1 MTSEWQ
7 RPVTDAQLGI
17 WLGQQMDI
25 ASPRYNAAEYISLR
39 GPLDVSR
46 FEQALNDVVR
56 QSITLQLVFKQTEE
70 GPQQAFNKNSSLI
83 NIANLEQLDFS
94 QHALN
99 DSNSSNMAAAQAW
112 MQQDLAMPVDLQQG
126 PLFKQA
132 LLKLGEDHHL
142 WYQRIHHI
150 ACDGFAFALL
160 TQQVSERYSELIT
173 QVANNSALDSIE
185 NSSVTPASDIE
196 QQLKRFDLIAAEN
209 IAYQQSKAWEKDR
222 AYWLDNIRPAD
233 SDSSTTIASFST
245 STAALANTS
254 LRKSSYITSE
264 QLTRLQQ
271 LAAPLGVTWSDLL
284 LACVAQLLYRQTAT
298 SEITLGIPV
307 MNRMGSASLRIPAMV
322 MNIIPLSIK
331 LQGAKTFT
339 QLAQAVSQQ
348 LKKSRPHLRY
358 RYEQLK
364 HDLGIS
370 NGQKLFGPVV
380 NIMPFD
386 RPLGFSSLQA
396 QAHNL
401 SAGPVEDIS
410 FCFVLEKRVLEKS
423 VLEKSVLEKS
433 IFEKIAPEK
442 NTVTSN
448 CLRLDLDANPNR
460 YNEAQLDYLQQEFHT
475 QLERIL
481 QDINSPL
488 TVDTQ
493 AISWLEGKALA
504 TPQYSVMHNIYQ
516 QLCAKPEAIALQQD
530 DQLFTY
536 QQLAAHS
543 ANMAACIADTG
554 VSPHSV
560 IALVLPRSEHAI
572 SLALACW
579 LLDCTFVFLDPEAPQ
594 ERNTLIIA
602 NAQPALVIT
611 EHTFFPA
618 SSSNNQTRLADIS
631 TQQISLHYLQQPDK
645 QLLPEKIQQLWQ
657 KATQRNLSDISNPAY
672 LIYTSGSTGTPKGVI
687 ISHRALAEFVASNQ
701 DSYNIQAQDRVLQFA
716 PLHFDACIEE
726 IFVTLS
732 QGARLVLRNS
742 AMLESMPIF
751 LQQCARWKISLLDL
765 PTAFWHELAFACKHL
780 SLPLPNSLRA
790 IIIGG
795 EAVIAERVE
804 QWRTCFGDKV
814 ALFNTYGPSEATV
827 IATCVNL
834 CSAEHVVQHLPI
846 TIGSPL
852 SGRAI
857 AVVDS
862 NLQMLPKGEEG
873 ELLLAGLPSSINED
887 TLSGGLAEG
896 YLYLPE
902 KTAQAFIQL
911 ELPWLEKSL
920 RAYRTGDR
928 VKINVHNQIEFIG
941 RLDDQIK
948 ISGYRIDPLEIEEAL
963 IKLEAVR
970 EAAVVAVTNEQKD
983 KMLVAHL
990 VSDFSASNSAA
1001 ENIKQLRSQLKHLLP
1016 APMLPSA
1023 VVYHQQLPKNS
1034 SGKINR
1040 KELQQQSTALNNTEL
1055 NHADS
1060 PTMLE
1065 LSARQKTILSVW
1077 QEVLGQK
1084 NIQLDDDFFTLG
1096 GQSLQCIQVA
1106 NRLSA
1111 KLQREIPVAWLFQH
1125 PSINALD
1132 KLLDE
1137 PVSTENFAIQ
1147 QNSDPLQSPS
1157 HQQMVK
1163 DCAEFARKLPA
1174 AKQKLH
1180 KLATANP
1187 CILLT
1192 GATGFVGVQLLAQ
1205 LTKTGN
1211 KIICLVRAADE
1222 ASARSRLIQAFNIQA
1237 LNANSSELAEN
1248 IHIQL
1253 ADLEQPRLGLAEE
1266 VFLQLANAVDVIIHN
1281 AANTSVMRDYQSL
1294 RAANALCTGELL
1306 QLAAI
1311 QQIPF
1316 HLISTVA
1323 LADYDPNS
1331 NRQQLPEDFVP
1342 QHSYLRDGYQQSKW
1356 VSEHMAAIARDKGY
1370 DINVYRLARVTGDLN
1385 SAYVNQKDLVW
1396 SILQAGL
1403 PLGLLPELHFE
1414 EPWTPVDKLAQFIV
1428 QHSLHNANAGVFNL
1442 APAKN
1447 LAVAQLYDWLVHA
1460 GQAFSVIPLAQWCT
1474 EVKKLGQPQ
1483 HQPIAEF
1490 FLQMLQTKQASDQQ
1504 NLVKDNSSKGN
1515 SLKDN
1520 SLKDNQDSPAG
1531 EQGLPLTP
1539 YIHHQKFDRAAA
1551 ALNLQLPVIDQALFN
1566 RYFAYASARDWFL
1579 PATQKLQQTPA
1590 DEQQTHAIPEEQVL

>member
-46 FEQALNDVVR
+46 FEQALNEVVQ
-56 QSITLQLVFKQTEE
+56 QSITLQLVFKQTEQ
-70 GPQQAFNKNSSLI
+70 GPQQAFNQSSKSTT
-83 NIANLEQLDFS
+83 NLEQLDFS
-94 QHALN
+94 QHASASGD
-99 DSNSSNMAAAQAW
+99 DSCMAAAQAW
-112 MQQDLAMPVDLQQG
+112 MQQDLATPVDLQQG

-160 TQQVSERYSELIT
+160 TQQVAERYSELVV
-173 QVANNSALDSIE
+173 QAANNVA
-185 NSSVTPASDIE
+185 VDIE

-209 IAYQQSKAWEKDR
+209 IAYQHSKAWEKDR
-222 AYWLDNIRPAD
+222 AYWLETLKPAE
-233 SDSSTTIASFST
+233 SNSPSNIASFST

-254 LRKSSYITSE
+254 SRKNSYISSE
-264 QLTRLQQ
+264 QLTQLQQ

-284 LACVAQLLYRQTAT
+284 LACVAQLLYRQTAAP
-298 SEITLGIPV
+298 EITLGIPV

-331 LQGAKTFT
+331 LQGVKTFT
-339 QLAQAVSQQ
+339 ALAQAISQQ

-370 NGQKLFGPVV
+370 SGQKLFGPVV

-386 RPLGFSSLQA
+386 RPLGFNGLQA

-410 FCFVLEKRVLEKS
+410 FGFVLEKS
-423 VLEKSVLEKS
+423 VLEK
-433 IFEKIAPEK
+433 IALEK
-442 NTVTSN
+442 NTPASN

-475 QLERIL
+475 QLEQIL
-481 QDINSPL
+481 QDLDVPL
-488 TVDTQ
+488 TVDTH
-493 AISWLEGKALA
+493 ALSWLEGKSLA
-504 TPQYSVMHNIYQ
+504 ASQYSVLHNIYQ
-516 QLCAKPEAIALQQD
+516 QVCTQPEAIALQQD

-536 QQLAAHS
+536 QQLASRS
-543 ANMAACIADTG
+543 ANMAASIADTG

-594 ERNTLIIA
+594 ERNALIIA
-602 NAQPALVIT
+602 NAQPTLVIT
-611 EHTFFPA
+611 EQTSFA
-618 SSSNNQTRLADIS
+618 ANSSNNQSLFTDIS
-631 TQQISLHYLQQPDK
+631 IKQVSLHYLQQPDK
-645 QLLPEKIQQLWQ
+645 QLSPEKIQQLWQ
-657 KATQRNLSDISNPAY
+657 KSTQKKLSDISNPAY

-687 ISHRALAEFVASNQ
+687 IGHKALAEFVASNQ
-701 DSYNIQAQDRVLQFA
+701 DSYNIQAQDHVLQFA

-742 AMLESMPIF
+742 VMLESMPTF
-751 LQQCARWKISLLDL
+751 LQQCAQWQISLLDL

-780 SLPLPNSLRA
+780 SLSLPDSLRA

-804 QWRTCFGDKV
+804 QWRACFGNKV

-834 CSAEHVVQHLPI
+834 CSAEHIAQQLPI

-857 AVVDS
+857 AVVDT
-862 NLQMLPKGEEG
+862 NLQILSKGEEG
-873 ELLLAGLPSSINED
+873 ELLLAGLPSSID
-887 TLSGGLAEG
+887 GDALSGGLAEG
-896 YLYLPE
+896 YLHLPE

-911 ELPWLEKSL
+911 ELPWLENSL

-928 VKINVHNQIEFIG
+928 VKINEHNQIEFIG

-948 ISGYRIDPLEIEEAL
+948 ISGYRIDPLEIEAAL
-963 IKLEAVR
+963 IKLEGVR
-970 EAAVVAVTNEQKD
+970 EAVVVAVTNAQKD

-1023 VVYHQQLPKNS
+1023 VVYHPQLPKNS

-1040 KELQQQSTALNNTEL
+1040 KELQQQSTALNNAGL
-1055 NHADS
+1055 NQAES
-1060 PTMLE
+1060 PTMLA
-1065 LSARQKTILSVW
+1065 LSDQQKIILSVW

-1084 NIQLDDDFFTLG
+1084 NIQLDDDFFALG

-1132 KLLDE
+1132 QLLNE
-1137 PVSTENFAIQ
+1137 SASTENSAGQ
-1147 QNSDPLQSPS
+1147 KNSDPLQSPS
-1157 HQQMVK
+1157 HQQMAK

-1174 AKQKLH
+1174 AKQQVH

-1192 GATGFVGVQLLAQ
+1192 GATGFVGAQLLAQ

-1222 ASARSRLIQAFNIQA
+1222 ASARNRLIQA
-1237 LNANSSELAEN
+1237 LNNQSLNQNSSELAEN

-1323 LADYDPNS
+1323 LADHDPVS
-1331 NRQQLPEDFVP
+1331 NHQQLPEDFVR

-1356 VSEHMAAIARDKGY
+1356 VSEQMAAIARDKGY
-1370 DINVYRLARVTGDLN
+1370 AINVYRLARVTGDLN

-1447 LAVAQLYDWLVHA
+1447 LAIAQLYDWLVQA
-1460 GQAFSVIPLAQWCT
+1460 GQAFSVVPLPQWCT
-1474 EVKKLGQPQ
+1474 EVKKFGQTQ

-1490 FLQMLQTKQASDQQ
+1490 FLQMLQATQAS
-1504 NLVKDNSSKGN
+1504 
-1515 SLKDN
+1515 
-1520 SLKDNQDSPAG
+1520 

-1566 RYFAYASARDWFL
+1566 RYFAYASTRDWFL
-1579 PATQKLQQTPA
+1579 PATQKLEQTAA

>member
-46 FEQALNDVVR
+46 FEQALNDVVQ
-56 QSITLQLVFKQTEE
+56 QSITLQLVFKQTEQ
-70 GPQQAFNKNSSLI
+70 GPQQAFNKDQSLKSTT
-83 NIANLEQLDFS
+83 NLEQLDFS
-94 QHALN
+94 RHASASGD
-99 DSNSSNMAAAQAW
+99 DSCMAAAQAW
-112 MQQDLAMPVDLQQG
+112 MQQDLATPVDLQQG

-160 TQQVSERYSELIT
+160 TQQVAERYSELVA
-173 QVANNSALDSIE
+173 QAANNIA
-185 NSSVTPASDIE
+185 VDIE

-222 AYWLDNIRPAD
+222 AYWLETLTSAESN
-233 SDSSTTIASFST
+233 SLSNIASFST

-254 LRKSSYITSE
+254 LRKSSYISSE
-264 QLTRLQQ
+264 QLALLQQ

-284 LACVAQLLYRQTAT
+284 LACVAQLLYRQTAAP
-298 SEITLGIPV
+298 EITLGIPV

-331 LQGAKTFT
+331 LQGVKKFT
-339 QLAQAVSQQ
+339 ALAQAISQQ

-386 RPLGFSSLQA
+386 RPLGFSGVHA

-410 FCFVLEKRVLEKS
+410 FGFVLEKS
-423 VLEKSVLEKS
+423 VLEK
-433 IFEKIAPEK
+433 
-442 NTVTSN
+442 NTPASN

-460 YNEAQLDYLQQEFHT
+460 YNEAQLEYLQQEFHT

-481 QDINSPL
+481 QDLDAPL
-488 TVDTQ
+488 TVDTH
-493 AISWLEGKALA
+493 ALSWLEGKSLA
-504 TPQYSVMHNIYQ
+504 ASQYSVLHNIYQ
-516 QLCAKPEAIALQQD
+516 QVCTQPEAIALQQD

-543 ANMAACIADTG
+543 ANMAASIADTG

-560 IALVLPRSEHAI
+560 IALVLPRSEYAI

-594 ERNTLIIA
+594 ERNALIIA

-611 EHTFFPA
+611 EQKNFPEN
-618 SSSNNQTRLADIS
+618 SLNNQSLFADIS
-631 TQQISLHYLQQPDK
+631 IKQISLHYLQQPDK
-645 QLLPEKIQQLWQ
+645 QLSPEKIQQLWQ
-657 KATQRNLSDISNPAY
+657 KSTQKKLSGISNPAY

-687 ISHRALAEFVASNQ
+687 IGHKALAEFVASNQ

-716 PLHFDACIEE
+716 PFHFDACIEE

-742 AMLESMPIF
+742 AMLESMPTF
-751 LQQCARWKISLLDL
+751 LQQCSQWKISLLDL

-780 SLPLPNSLRA
+780 SLSLPDSLRA

-804 QWRTCFGDKV
+804 QWRACFGNRV

-834 CSAEHVVQHLPI
+834 CSAEHIALQLPI

-857 AVVDS
+857 AVVDT
-862 NLQMLPKGEEG
+862 NLQILPKGEEG
-873 ELLLAGLPSSINED
+873 ELLLAGLPSANEGES
-887 TLSGGLAEG
+887 LSGGLADG
-896 YLYLPE
+896 YLHLPE
-902 KTAQAFIQL
+902 KTEQAFIQL
-911 ELPWLEKSL
+911 ELPWLKNSL

-928 VKINVHNQIEFIG
+928 VKINAYNQIEFIG

-948 ISGYRIDPLEIEEAL
+948 ISGYRIDPLEIEAAL
-963 IKLEAVR
+963 IKLEGVR
-970 EAAVVAVTNEQKD
+970 EAVVVAVTNEQKD

-990 VSDFSASNSAA
+990 VSDFSASSSPS
-1001 ENIKQLRSQLKHLLP
+1001 ENIKQLRSQLKNQLP

-1023 VVYHQQLPKNS
+1023 VVYHPQLPKNS

-1040 KELQQQSTALNNTEL
+1040 KELQQQSTALNNAEL
-1055 NHADS
+1055 NQAES
-1060 PTMLE
+1060 PTMLA
-1065 LSARQKTILSVW
+1065 LSDQQKIILSVW

-1084 NIQLDDDFFTLG
+1084 NIQLDDDFFALG

-1132 KLLDE
+1132 KLLNE
-1137 PVSTENFAIQ
+1137 SASTENSAGQ
-1147 QNSDPLQSPS
+1147 KNSDPLQNPS
-1157 HQQMVK
+1157 HQQMAK
-1163 DCAEFARKLPA
+1163 DCAEFACKLPA
-1174 AKQKLH
+1174 AKQQVH

-1192 GATGFVGVQLLAQ
+1192 GATGFVGAQLLAQ

-1222 ASARSRLIQAFNIQA
+1222 ASARSRLIQALNNQA
-1237 LNANSSELAEN
+1237 LNNHPLNKQSLNENSSELAEN

-1323 LADYDPNS
+1323 LADHEPAS

-1356 VSEHMAAIARDKGY
+1356 VSEQMAAIARDKGY
-1370 DINVYRLARVTGDLN
+1370 AINVYRLARVTGDLN

-1447 LAVAQLYDWLVHA
+1447 LAITQLYDWLVQA
-1460 GQAFSVIPLAQWCT
+1460 GQTFSVVPLPQWCA
-1474 EVKKLGQPQ
+1474 EVKKFGRVQ

-1490 FLQMLQTKQASDQQ
+1490 FLQILQAKKTSEQQ
-1504 NLVKDNSSKGN
+1504 DSAKGNSSKGN
-1515 SLKDN
+1515 
-1520 SLKDNQDSPAG
+1520 QDLQAD

-1579 PATQKLQQTPA
+1579 PATQKLEQTAA